1 MYEKH
6 TNRALSDKP
15 KLRINAPTFHTICRF
30 MQAKGMPEGFA
41 DGLDAYIKHI
51 QASEAL
57 PRIQQQQEEALDG
70 KHSKAAA
77 AH

>member
-6 TNRALSDKP
+6 TNRVISDKP

-41 DGLDAYIKHI
+41 DGLDAYIKHLQTGSLI
-51 QASEAL
+51 A
-57 PRIQQQQEEALDG
+57 QQQEALDG